1 MKKEAGLELKSLRVD
16 GGASANALLMQ
27 FQADILHCEVHLPK
41 YIETTALGAG
51 YMAGLGVGFWK
62 SKADIEQNHS
72 VQKKYFPM
80 MPIEEV
86 DELYD
91 GWKMAVAA
99 TRVFKPKRH

>member
-1 MKKEAGLELKSLRVD
+1 
-16 GGASANALLMQ
+16 MQ
-27 FQADILHCEVHLPK
+27 FQSDILQCEVHLPK

-62 SKADIEQNHS
+62 CKADIEQNHNI
-72 VQKKYFPM
+72 QKKYFPM
-80 MPIEEV
+80 MGKDEV

-99 TRVFKPKRH
+99 TRVFKPKHRD